1 VPEPHPHVPN
11 TTRPADGRLVACH
24 RRVVAFM
31 SANQTM
37 PGIAAEPFLLDATPQ
52 TAASPS

>member
-31 SANQTM
+31 SANQTT
-37 PGIAAEPFLLDATPQ
+37 PGIAADLFLLDATPL
-52 TAASPS
+52 TAAGPS

>member
-11 TTRPADGRLVACH
+11 TTSPTDGRLVACH